1 MAWTVVHVAAQ
12 RAMHDSKDGND
23 DRSKSGKE
31 SKNLMSF
38 KASIL
43 IVCVVAKVLDASRE
57 APRAKCTSTSHRSLH
72 ICSLH
77 PSQHDSSCIDA
88 DENTANCSKVVISAS
103 TRQKEVRGSKELDLE
118 K

>member
-1 MAWTVVHVAAQ
+1 MAWTVVHV
-12 RAMHDSKDGND
+12 
-23 DRSKSGKE
+23 
-31 SKNLMSF
+31 
-38 KASIL
+38 
-43 IVCVVAKVLDASRE
+43 VAEVLGASRK
-57 APRAKCTSTSHRSLH
+57 APRAKCTSTSHRSFH

-88 DENTANCSKVVISAS
+88 DENTACCSKVFISAS